1 MDQAEGAIAHHSEMS
16 SLHPLAPFV
25 PHTAVEMLAQLIDK
39 QPIRF
44 VIERHRRT
52 KNGDYRP
59 PLHGEQRHQITV
71 NGSLNRY
78 AFLITALHEYA
89 HYVHRVEV
97 GKGKLQ
103 AHGPAWK
110 HHFQQVMRPFLQESI
125 FPQPLL
131 GILARHMRNPK
142 ASSTADHKLLEAL
155 KAFDDP
161 LPVDH
166 FYLHQ
171 LQEGDRFITEDG
183 KLFQRGLEQ
192 RKRILCKRLTDGRM
206 YLVHPFTEVKRIA

>member
-1 MDQAEGAIAHHSEMS
+1 MPNASCSPHAPSSAVVAASPTTQYKFGARTGIAPVLLGGMKVVLALLFGS
-16 SLHPLAPFV
+16 SLL
-25 PHTAVEMLAQLIDK
+25 QL
-39 QPIRF
+39 
-44 VIERHRRT
+44 
-52 KNGDYRP
+52 
-59 PLHGEQRHQITV
+59 
-71 NGSLNRY
+71 
-78 AFLITALHEYA
+78 
-89 HYVHRVEV
+89 
-97 GKGKLQ
+97 LQ
-103 AHGPAWK
+103 
-110 HHFQQVMRPFLQESI
+110 L

-142 ASSTADHKLLEAL
+142 ASSTADHQLLEAL
-155 KAFDDP
+155 KDFDDP
-161 LPVDH
+161 LPVHH